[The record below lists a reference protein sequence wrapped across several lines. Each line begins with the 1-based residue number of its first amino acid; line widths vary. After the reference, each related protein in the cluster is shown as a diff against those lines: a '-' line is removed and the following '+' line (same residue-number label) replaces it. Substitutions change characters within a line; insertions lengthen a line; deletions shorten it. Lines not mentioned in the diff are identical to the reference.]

1 MIKYKIYDMD
11 IKKQIGARIK
21 YLRQTRGYSQE
32 QFAEAIGIA
41 TRTLCC
47 IEIGK
52 NFFTAD
58 TLEKILKTLNVT
70 PQELF
75 MINYLQPREDL
86 ENEIIDS
93 IKKIKDSEKIEI
105 IYKIIKSFE

>member
-1 MIKYKIYDMD
+1 MTLN

-21 YLRQTRGYSQE
+21 KLRQDKGYSQE
-32 QFAEAIGIA
+32 QFAEKLGIA
-41 TRTLCC
+41 PRTLCG

-58 TLEKILKTLNVT
+58 TLEKIIEVLEIT
-70 PQELF
+70 PEQLF
-75 MINYLQPREDL
+75 MINYLKPREEL
-86 ENEIIDS
+86 EKEIIDT
-93 IKKIKDSEKIEI
+93 IKNIKNREKIEI

>member
-1 MIKYKIYDMD
+1 MILN

-21 YLRQTRGYSQE
+21 KLRQDKGFSQE
-32 QFAEAIGIA
+32 QFAEKIGIA
-41 TRTLCC
+41 SRTLCG

-58 TLEKILKTLNVT
+58 TLEKILETLEIT
-70 PQELF
+70 PQDLF
-75 MINYLQPREDL
+75 MINYLKPQEDL
-86 ENEIIDS
+86 VNEIVETVKS
-93 IKKIKDSEKIEI
+93 IKDREKIEI